1 MAAEL
6 FVDTSGFYALLAK
19 RDTWH
24 GAADRFVR
32 KAGRDGRRLLTT
44 DYVLVE
50 AANLL
55 KARGLG
61 HLTADLFD
69 RVFHSTACRVEWM
82 DADRFQKARTLFQ
95 KHTDQSWSFTD
106 CSSFCVMKELRLT
119 TALTSDRHFE
129 QAGFVGLL
137 R

>member
-6 FVDTSGFYALLAK
+6 FVDTSGFYALLAR

-24 GAADRFVR
+24 QAADRLVR
-32 KAGRDGRRLLTT
+32 KAGGEGRRLLTT

-61 HLTADLFD
+61 HLTGDLFD
-69 RVFHSTACRVEWM
+69 RVFHSTACRMEWL
-82 DADRFQKARTLFQ
+82 DAERFHRARTFFQ

-106 CSSFCVMKELRLT
+106 CSSFCVMKELRLRD
-119 TALTSDRHFE
+119 ALTSDAHFE
-129 QAGFVGLL
+129 QAGFVVLL